1 MITTQVHGKTYVIDG
16 KGEFSPAEELT
27 LEDWLHAMNA
37 QDAAQKRHRSPE
49 TVNTHRK
56 RIREKTDQRNG
67 EGVLVYCFSKDYI
80 KALMLAL
87 SIGGSG
93 ELIRSRPPKL
103 RTGKPKVV
111 QVMRINRQEI
121 PGVLS

>member
-49 TVNTHRK
+49 TVTHTASASARRPTSATVK
-56 RIREKTDQRNG
+56 AFSSTASAKTT
-67 EGVLVYCFSKDYI
+67 
-80 KALMLAL
+80 
-87 SIGGSG
+87 SG
-93 ELIRSRPPKL
+93 R
-103 RTGKPKVV
+103 
-111 QVMRINRQEI
+111 
-121 PGVLS
+121 